1 MISLPSSSVNV
12 SPSPPAKGSPSP
24 PAKGSPSPVNAEPL
38 SGIYIYRL
46 VKSLLKHV
54 AIQSNSGII
63 TLPEPKMNY
72 IILKGVEMPNNN
84 QAAIVSLN
92 ELPEYKYVN
101 EDKEYDQSI
110 HSVTL
115 VKSSSTDSISSMY
128 SAAAGK
134 GDYDITGKVELGVWY
149 SNGQLFVHVMKAKGL
164 KQGRLSNPYVK
175 IYLLPDH
182 GKQSKRRT
190 GIQQKTSNPIFD
202 EVLKV
207 MASLHINGNI
217 KMSFVLF
224 FLNHC

>member
-1 MISLPSSSVNV
+1 
-12 SPSPPAKGSPSP
+12 
-24 PAKGSPSPVNAEPL
+24 
-38 SGIYIYRL
+38 
-46 VKSLLKHV
+46 
-54 AIQSNSGII
+54 
-63 TLPEPKMNY
+63 
-72 IILKGVEMPNNN
+72 MPNNN

-224 FLNHC
+224 FLNHCQIKVEQDDLSCRTLWLSVWDWDKFGRNQFLGQLQLSLSSLDLTNKADHWYTLTDEVSSYNIHFKQVPKSLIII